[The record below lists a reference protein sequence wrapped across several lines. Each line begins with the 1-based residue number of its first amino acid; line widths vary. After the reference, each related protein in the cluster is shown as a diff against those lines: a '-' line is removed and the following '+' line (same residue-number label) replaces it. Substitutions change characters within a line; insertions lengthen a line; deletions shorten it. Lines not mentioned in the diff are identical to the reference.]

1 MFCSME
7 ELRNRYM
14 LLQDCIGE
22 TLKGS
27 VPTLG
32 IPTKSTPRQVLKGE
46 LLEALPESEQPGD
59 STRIAFGGIDR
70 KLRLECRMEDVKKL
84 TPEEADLLLGISSTK
99 SRCEIYFDGKRL
111 DFGKRLEHGSHVLV
125 SIQGVSEKLAG
136 VVRFKGGLPN
146 LPGTMFGVELH
157 VHVSL
162 MSIWCKLSTVVY
174 VSVENKYQYC
184 QALKSSNIEV

>member
-1 MFCSME
+1 
-7 ELRNRYM
+7 M

-99 SRCEIYFDGKRL
+99 SRCEIY
-111 DFGKRLEHGSHVLV
+111 
-125 SIQGVSEKLAG
+125 
-136 VVRFKGGLPN
+136 
-146 LPGTMFGVELH
+146 
-157 VHVSL
+157 
-162 MSIWCKLSTVVY
+162 
-174 VSVENKYQYC
+174 
-184 QALKSSNIEV
+184 

>member
-7 ELRNRYM
+7 EPRNRYI

-59 STRIAFGGIDR
+59 STRIAVGGIDR

-174 VSVENKYQYC
+174 VSVENK
-184 QALKSSNIEV
+184 